1 MQRPGP
7 PGTAA
12 ASGTALPADRAPAP
26 ILREKCPVLHEMF
39 ESRMVTD
46 EAGTQHELLYYVRPH
61 FAEALYRTVLARRPS
76 LVVETGLASGVSTL
90 AILTALEEIGEQGRL
105 ISIDPFEARDYQ
117 NCGLVA
123 VRRAGLADRHQHIN
137 RPSHLALPELLA
149 SNTRVDLAYIDGDH
163 RVDFVL
169 LDFWYLD
176 RMLPVGGTI
185 AFNDCQMD
193 SVNKVIA
200 FLRTY
205 RRYAE
210 LDVGLPYSY
219 VGYTRLRG
227 LIRRLRRISAK
238 SYFRNGSDRYFE
250 KKEDWDPRWD
260 FFAPF

>member
-1 MQRPGP
+1 M
-7 PGTAA
+7 
-12 ASGTALPADRAPAP
+12 S
-26 ILREKCPVLHEMF
+26 LREKCPVLREIF

-46 EAGTQHELLYYVRPH
+46 EAGGQHELLYYVLPR

-76 LVVETGLASGVSTL
+76 LVVETGLANGISTL

-105 ISIDPFEARDYQ
+105 ISIDPFEARDYK

-123 VRRAGLADRHQHIN
+123 VRRAGLAARHQHID
-137 RPSHLALPELLA
+137 RPSHLALPQLLA

-176 RMLPVGGTI
+176 RMLPVGGAI

-200 FLRTY
+200 FLQTY

-210 LDVGLPYSY
+210 LDVRLPYSY
-219 VGYTRLRG
+219 VGYTRLKG
-227 LIRRLRRISAK
+227 VLRRLRGISAK

-260 FFAPF
+260 FFASF

>member
-1 MQRPGP
+1 M
-7 PGTAA
+7 T
-12 ASGTALPADRAPAP
+12 
-26 ILREKCPVLHEMF
+26 LREKCPLVREIF
-39 ESRMVTD
+39 ESHKVTD
-46 EAGTQHELLYYVRPH
+46 EAGTQHELRHYLLSH

-76 LVVETGLASGVSTL
+76 LVIETGMANGVSTL

-105 ISIDPFEARDYQ
+105 ISIDPFQASDYW

-123 VRRAGLADRHQHIN
+123 VRRAGLAARHQLIE
-137 RPSHLALPELLA
+137 RPSHLALPQLLA

-176 RMLPVGGTI
+176 RMLPVGGAI

-193 SVNKVIA
+193 SVNKVIT
-200 FLRTY
+200 FLTAY

-219 VGYTRLRG
+219 VGYTRVRG
-227 LIRRLRRISAK
+227 LIRRLKGVSAK

-250 KKEDWDPRWD
+250 KKDDWEPPHWSC
-260 FFAPF
+260 FTPF